1 MILRKELLY
10 FLQKHFIKIQF
21 KRSYLNT
28 ELKQHINKDLVKVE
42 EEEEEGKVIQL
53 YIKEKG
59 LLKIIIDYN
68 LPNQMVL

>member
-1 MILRKELLY
+1 M
-10 FLQKHFIKIQF
+10 
-21 KRSYLNT
+21 

-53 YIKEKG
+53 YIKEKD